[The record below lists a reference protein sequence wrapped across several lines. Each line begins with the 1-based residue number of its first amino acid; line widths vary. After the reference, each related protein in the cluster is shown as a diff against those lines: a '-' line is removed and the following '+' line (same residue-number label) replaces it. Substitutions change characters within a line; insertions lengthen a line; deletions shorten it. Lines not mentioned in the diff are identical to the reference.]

1 MTPGSSGAVESA
13 MRLALA
19 EAAEAGEAGEIP
31 IGAVVLDDGGAV
43 LAQAHNRREGLA
55 DPTAHAEVLALR
67 GAARTLGNWRL
78 DACTLVVTL
87 EPCPMC
93 AGAVVMAR
101 VPRLVFGAW
110 NDEYGAA
117 GSRWDLVRDR
127 RLNHRTEVRGGVLA
141 DECGAMVR
149 KFLESRR
156 PGEVER

>member
-1 MTPGSSGAVESA
+1 MIAPSPHDEAA
-13 MRLALA
+13 MRIALA
-19 EAAEAGEAGEIP
+19 EAALAAQDGEIP
-31 IGAVVLDDGGAV
+31 VGAVVLDSSGSVVAR
-43 LAQAHNRREGLA
+43 AHNQREGSV

-67 GAARTLGNWRL
+67 EAAAVLQRWRL
-78 DACTLVVTL
+78 DDCTLVVTL

-101 VPRLVFGAW
+101 IPRLVFGAW

-127 RLNHRTEVRGGVLA
+127 RLPHRTEVMGGLLA

-149 KFLESRR
+149 EFMVAQR
-156 PGEVER
+156 PVREVR